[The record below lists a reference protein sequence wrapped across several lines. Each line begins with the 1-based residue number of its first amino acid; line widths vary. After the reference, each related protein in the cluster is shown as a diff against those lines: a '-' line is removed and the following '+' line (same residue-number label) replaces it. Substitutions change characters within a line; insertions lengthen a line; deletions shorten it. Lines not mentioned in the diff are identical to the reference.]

1 MAIFGGN
8 KHFLA
13 IIFTVVLAILL
24 GSIEQA
30 FAQTTN
36 PSFINSTK
44 QKDKSRKNRRN
55 DAKRNNYLGK
65 EKEHKTE
72 HQGEGKDLVQ
82 KVKAPSKRQKQNSES
97 ERADYTGNEKYVDIA
112 QKRADKN
119 RKLSNYAG
127 KIPMRKVKYHKK
139 DIEYGATERADYSG
153 NVRYFDAKK
162 ERAKLSRQAA
172 NYSGNIRFNPNARA
186 RKTRDKQREIA
197 DYSGNVPYLNIPK
210 LRQRKATKL
219 ANFKG
224 PIAIRVKQKP
234 KGSITSSYKG
244 APNKNRFAANY
255 SRKRF
260 KSGKFVKKSDLPNY
274 QKTKPGKLKYDSRET
289 KMWQNG
295 GGTLPTRG
303 ERKLPKTSKKAKRKA
318 DQDAQQLLDKP
329 TESPNPDGN

>member
-1 MAIFGGN
+1 MTISRGTKYF
-8 KHFLA
+8 FS
-13 IIFTVVLAILL
+13 IICLLVLAILA
-24 GSIEQA
+24 GSVEQSY
-30 FAQTTN
+30 AQNTN

-55 DAKRNNYLGK
+55 DNKRNNYLGK
-65 EKEHKTE
+65 EKERETE
-72 HQGEGKDLVQ
+72 YQGEGKKLVQ
-82 KVKAPSKRQKQNSES
+82 KVKAPSKRDKIDSES
-97 ERADYTGNEKYVDIA
+97 ERAAYSGNEKYVNIE

-119 RKLSNYAG
+119 RKLSKFAG
-127 KIPMRKVKYHKK
+127 KIPMRKVKYHQK
-139 DIEYGATERADYSG
+139 DIEYGAADRADYSG

-162 ERAKLSRQAA
+162 ERAKLSRQAS
-172 NYSGNIRFNPNARA
+172 NYSGNIRFNPNKRA
-186 RKTRDKQREIA
+186 RQVRDKQREIS

-234 KGSITSSYKG
+234 KGSVTSTYKG

-295 GGTLPTRG
+295 GGALPTRG
-303 ERKLPKTSKKAKRKA
+303 ERKLPKTSKKAKRQA
-318 DQDAQQLLDKP
+318 DQDAQKLLDKP
-329 TESPNPDGN
+329 SESGSPDDN